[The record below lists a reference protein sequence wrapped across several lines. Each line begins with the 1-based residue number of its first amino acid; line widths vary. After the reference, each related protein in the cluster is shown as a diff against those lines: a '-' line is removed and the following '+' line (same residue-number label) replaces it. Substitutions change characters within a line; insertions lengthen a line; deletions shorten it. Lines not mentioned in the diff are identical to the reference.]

1 VRRYWA
7 YLRVGAGLALVL
19 ILVWYHYD
27 AAVVIKQLSVLRVRW
42 IVLASVA
49 ILAATCLGAVN
60 TYLLVSREGELT
72 LWRFMPLYWTAWAVS
87 LVVPGQ
93 VGDVASLTA
102 MLRRHGLEWHAGLGR
117 VLLDK
122 IISFLVIVLF
132 AVAGLLSLSDVD
144 SWHGRDVAPMIVV
157 LLVLAIVAY
166 LARRRLREMFNTTR
180 PGLRGFIGRSIAELG
195 YTAYRHPKRVSIN
208 CTLTFAK
215 MGLIGFAY
223 WCMFA
228 AFGQLGVRIWQ
239 VVALSAT
246 SSLVAYIPVSF
257 NGIGTAEVT
266 GIYLFSALAIPQA
279 TTLSVYLILRLIV
292 FVLAWA
298 PVAVWLAGWKQA
310 GDLR

>member
-1 VRRYWA
+1 MRRHWA
-7 YLRVGAGLALVL
+7 YLRVGVGLALVF

-27 AAVVIKQLSVLRVRW
+27 AVVVVNQLSVLRVRW

-72 LWRFMPLYWTAWAVS
+72 LWRFIPLYWTAWAVS

-132 AVAGLLSLSDVD
+132 AVVGLLSLSDV
-144 SWHGRDVAPMIVV
+144 SNWHGGDLAPMIVA
-157 LLVLAIVAY
+157 LLVLAIVGY
-166 LARRRLREMFNTTR
+166 LARRRVRGMFNTAQ

-195 YTAYRHPKRVSIN
+195 HTAYHHPRRVLLN
-208 CTLTFAK
+208 GTLTFAK

-279 TTLSVYLILRLIV
+279 TTLSVYLILRLMV
-292 FVLAWA
+292 FMLAWT

>member
-1 VRRYWA
+1 MRRHWT
-7 YLRVGAGLALVL
+7 YLRVGVGLALVIL
-19 ILVWYHYD
+19 LVWYYYD
-27 AAVVIKQLSVLRVRW
+27 AVVIVNQLSILRGRW
-42 IVLASVA
+42 IVLASAA

-60 TYLLVSREGELT
+60 TYLLASRDGELT
-72 LWRFMPLYWTAWAVS
+72 LWRFIPLYWTAWAVS

-117 VLLDK
+117 LLLDK

-132 AVAGLLSLSDVD
+132 AVIGLLSLSDVT
-144 SWHGRDVAPMIVV
+144 SWHGRDVAPMILV
-157 LLVLAIVAY
+157 LFTLAIVIY
-166 LARRRLREMFNTTR
+166 LARRHLRGMFDTAQ

-195 YTAYRHPKRVSIN
+195 YTAYHHPKRVLLN

-215 MGLIGFAY
+215 MGLVGFAY

-228 AFGQLGVRIWQ
+228 AFGQLGARIWQ
-239 VVALSAT
+239 VITLSAT

-257 NGIGTAEVT
+257 NGIGTAEAT

-292 FVLAWA
+292 FILAWT